1 MAIKCMKT
9 DEWTGQFEER
19 EKERKKGR
27 QKEANEQVK
36 RKMYIAITTTYKNK
50 LTELQIQHGLN

>member
-1 MAIKCMKT
+1 MKT
-9 DEWTGQFEER
+9 DEWTGQFEGR